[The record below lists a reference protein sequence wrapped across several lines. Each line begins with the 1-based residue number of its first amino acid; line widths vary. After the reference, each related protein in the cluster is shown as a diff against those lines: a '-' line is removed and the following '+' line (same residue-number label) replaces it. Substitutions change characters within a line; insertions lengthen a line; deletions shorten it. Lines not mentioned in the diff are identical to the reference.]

1 MAITNGYTTLNDVK
15 DSLNLDD
22 SIDNAAIELA
32 IATASRQIDD
42 YCGRFFYKDGTELLP
57 ATRYYSP
64 TDFYTVVVDD
74 FVSLSE
80 IATDDNFD
88 RLYQTIWTESDSMF
102 EPVNNPSRGWP
113 RNRILAVGSYVFPAN
128 LPQSVRLKGI
138 FGWSAVPYEVK
149 TAAKI
154 QASRLFL
161 RNQSPFGIAG
171 NTDLG
176 TVRLAAKL
184 DADVEALLRPMRK
197 NNGLAY

>member
-15 DSLNLDD
+15 AALNLED
-22 SIDNAAIELA
+22 SMDNAALEVA

-42 YCGRFFYKDGTELLP
+42 YCGRFFYKDGTVGVP
-57 ATRYYSP
+57 ATRYYTP
-64 TDFYTVVVDD
+64 TDYYIQPTDD
-74 FVSLSE
+74 FVSISE

-88 RLYQTIWTESDSMF
+88 RTYGTVWQADDSMF

-113 RNRILAVGSYVFPAN
+113 MSRILAVGSYVFPWN
-128 LPQSVRLKGI
+128 LPQSVRVKGV
-138 FGWSAVPYEVK
+138 FGWADVPYEVK

-184 DADVEALLRPMRK
+184 DADVEALLRPLRK
-197 NNGLAY
+197 NNGLAK

>member
-1 MAITNGYTTLNDVK
+1 MAITNGYTTLNEVK
-15 DSLNLDD
+15 AALNLED
-22 SIDNAAIELA
+22 SMDNAALEVA

-42 YCGRFFYKDGTELLP
+42 YCGRFFYKDGTVGVP
-57 ATRYYSP
+57 ATRYYTP
-64 TDFYTVVVDD
+64 TDYWILPTDD
-74 FVSLSE
+74 FVSISE

-88 RLYQTIWTESDSMF
+88 RLYATVWTTDDSMF
-102 EPVNNPSRGWP
+102 EPINNPSRGWP
-113 RNRILAVGSYVFPAN
+113 MSRILAVGAYVFPWN
-128 LPQSVRLKGI
+128 LPQSVRVKGV
-138 FGWSAVPYEVK
+138 FGWADVPYEVK

-184 DADVEALLRPMRK
+184 DADVEALLRPLRK
-197 NNGLAY
+197 NNGLAK

>member
-15 DSLNLDD
+15 AALNLED
-22 SIDNAAIELA
+22 SMDNAALEMA

-42 YCGRFFYKDGTELLP
+42 YCGRFFYKDGTPEAP
-57 ATRYYSP
+57 ATRYYTP
-64 TDFYTVVVDD
+64 TDYYILPTDD
-74 FVSLSE
+74 FVSISE

-88 RLYQTIWTESDSMF
+88 RTYGTVWTSDDSMF

-113 RNRILAVGSYVFPAN
+113 MTRILAVGSYVFPWN
-128 LPQSVRLKGI
+128 LPQSVRVKGV
-138 FGWSAVPYEVK
+138 FGWSTVPYEVK

-197 NNGLAY
+197 NNGLAK

>member
-1 MAITNGYTTLNDVK
+1 VAITNGYVTLNEVK
-15 DSLNLDD
+15 DALNLED
-22 SIDNAAIELA
+22 SIDNAALEVA

-42 YCGRFFYKDGTELLP
+42 YCGRFFYKDGTEIAP
-57 ATRYYSP
+57 ATRYYTP
-64 TDFYTVVVDD
+64 TDYWILPTDD
-74 FVSLSE
+74 FVSISQ

-88 RLYQTIWTESDSMF
+88 RLYATVWTTDDSMF

-113 RNRILAVGSYVFPAN
+113 MSRILAVGAYVFPWN
-128 LPQSVRLKGI
+128 LPQSVRVRGV
-138 FGWSAVPYEVK
+138 FGWSTVPYEVK

-184 DADVEALLRPMRK
+184 DADVEALLRPLRK
-197 NNGLAY
+197 NNGLAK

>member
-15 DSLNLDD
+15 SALNIEDSRE
-22 SIDNAAIELA
+22 NAGIEMA

-42 YCGRFFYKDGTELLP
+42 YCGRFFYKEGTVQAP
-57 ATRYYSP
+57 ATRYYTPQNYWVLP
-64 TDFYTVVVDD
+64 TDD
-74 FVSLSE
+74 FVSISE

-88 RLYQTIWTESDSMF
+88 QTYDTVWTATDAMF

-113 RNRILAVGSYVFPAN
+113 MTRILAVGAYVFPSP
-128 LPQSVRLKGI
+128 LPQAVRVKGV
-138 FGWSAVPYEVK
+138 FGWSEVPYEVK

-171 NTDLG
+171 NTDIG

-184 DADVEALLRPMRK
+184 DADVEALLRPMKR
-197 NNGLAY
+197 NNGLAK

>member
-15 DSLNLDD
+15 VALNLED

-32 IATASRQIDD
+32 IATASRMIDD
-42 YCGRFFYKDGTELLP
+42 YCGRFFYTDGTEGAP
-57 ATRYYSP
+57 ATRYYTP
-64 TDFYTVVVDD
+64 TDYYILPVDD
-74 FVSLSE
+74 FVSISE

-88 RLYQTIWTESDSMF
+88 RTYGSVWTADDSMF

-113 RNRILAVGSYVFPAN
+113 MSRILAVGSYVFPWN
-128 LPQSVRLKGI
+128 LPQSVRVKGI

-154 QASRLFL
+154 QSSRLFL

-171 NTDLG
+171 NTDMG

-184 DADVEALLRPMRK
+184 DADVEALLRPLRK
-197 NNGLAY
+197 NNGLAK

>member
-1 MAITNGYTTLNDVK
+1 VAITNGYTTLNDVK
-15 DSLNLDD
+15 VALNLED

-32 IATASRQIDD
+32 IATASRMIDD
-42 YCGRFFYKDGTELLP
+42 YCGRFFYTDGTQGAP
-57 ATRYYSP
+57 ATRYYTP
-64 TDFYTVVVDD
+64 TDYYILPVDD
-74 FVSLSE
+74 FVSISE

-88 RLYQTIWTESDSMF
+88 RTYGSVWTADDSMF

-113 RNRILAVGSYVFPAN
+113 MSRILAVGSYVFPWN
-128 LPQSVRLKGI
+128 LPQSVRVKGI

-154 QASRLFL
+154 QSSRLFL

-171 NTDLG
+171 NTDMG

-184 DADVEALLRPMRK
+184 DADVEALLRPLRK
-197 NNGLAY
+197 NNGLAK

>member
-1 MAITNGYTTLNDVK
+1 VAITNGYTTLNEVK

-32 IATASRQIDD
+32 IATASRMIDD
-42 YCGRFFYKDGTELLP
+42 YCGRFFYKDGTEVTP
-57 ATRYYSP
+57 ATRYYTP
-64 TDFYTVVVDD
+64 TDFYTVQVDD

-88 RLYQTIWTESDSMF
+88 QLYQTIWTATDRMF

-113 RNRILAVGSYVFPAN
+113 LSRILAVGSYVFPAN

-138 FGWSAVPYEVK
+138 FGWSSVPFEVK

-171 NTDLG
+171 NTDMG

>member
-15 DSLNLDD
+15 AALNLED
-22 SIDNAAIELA
+22 SIDNAALEMA

-42 YCGRFFYKDGTELLP
+42 YCGRFFYKDGTVEVP
-57 ATRYYSP
+57 ATRYYTP
-64 TDFYTVVVDD
+64 TDYWVLPVDD
-74 FVSLSE
+74 FVSISE
-80 IATDDNFD
+80 IATDDYFD
-88 RLYQTIWTESDSMF
+88 RTYSTVWTATDSML

-113 RNRILAVGSYVFPAN
+113 LTRLLAVGSYLFPWN
-128 LPQSVRLKGI
+128 LPQSVRVKGV

-184 DADVEALLRPMRK
+184 DADVEALLRPLRK
-197 NNGLAY
+197 NNGLAV

>member
-1 MAITNGYTTLNDVK
+1 VAITNGYVTLNEVK
-15 DSLNLDD
+15 DALNLED
-22 SIDNAAIELA
+22 SIDNAALEMA

-57 ATRYYSP
+57 ATRYYTP
-64 TDFYTVVVDD
+64 DNWWILPIDD
-74 FVSLSE
+74 FVSITQL
-80 IATDDNFD
+80 ATDDFFD
-88 RLYQTIWTESDSMF
+88 QNYSTIWNISDRMF

-113 RNRILAVGSYVFPAN
+113 RNRILAIGSYVFPQL
-128 LPQSVRLKGI
+128 LPQSVRVRGV
-138 FGWSAVPYEVK
+138 FGWSEVPYEVK

-154 QASRLFL
+154 QAARLFL

-184 DADVEALLRPMRK
+184 DADVEALLRPLRK
-197 NNGLAY
+197 NNGMAV

>member
-1 MAITNGYTTLNDVK
+1 MAIVNGYTTLNEVK

-22 SIDNAAIELA
+22 SIENAALELA
-32 IATASRQIDD
+32 IATASRMIDD
-42 YCGRFFYKDGTELLP
+42 YCGRFFYQDGTEAAP
-57 ATRYYSP
+57 ATRFYTP
-64 TDFYTVVVDD
+64 TDFYTTPVDD

-88 RLYQTIWTESDSMF
+88 QLYLTIWTATDAMF

-113 RNRILAVGSYVFPAN
+113 RNRILAVGAYVFPAN

-138 FGWSAVPYEVK
+138 FGWPSVPYEVK

-171 NTDLG
+171 NTDMG
-176 TVRLAAKL
+176 TVRLSAKL
-184 DADVEALLRPMRK
+184 DADVEALLRPLRK

>member
-15 DSLNLDD
+15 AALNLED
-22 SIDNAAIELA
+22 SMDNAALEMA

-57 ATRYYSP
+57 ATRYYTP
-64 TDFYTVVVDD
+64 TDYYILPTDD
-74 FVSLSE
+74 FVSISE

-88 RLYQTIWTESDSMF
+88 RTYGTVWTSDDSMF

-113 RNRILAVGSYVFPAN
+113 MTRILAVGSYVFPWN
-128 LPQSVRLKGI
+128 LPQSVRVKGI

-184 DADVEALLRPMRK
+184 DADVEALLRPLRK
-197 NNGLAY
+197 NNGLAV

>member
-1 MAITNGYTTLNDVK
+1 MAITNGYVTLNEVK
-15 DSLNLDD
+15 DALDLED
-22 SIDNAAIELA
+22 SIDNAALEMA

-57 ATRYYSP
+57 ATRYYTP
-64 TDFYTVVVDD
+64 DNWWILPVDD
-74 FVSLSE
+74 FVSITQL
-80 IATDDNFD
+80 ATDDFFD
-88 RLYQTIWTESDSMF
+88 QNYSTIWNISDRMF

-113 RNRILAVGSYVFPAN
+113 RNRILAIGSYVFPQL
-128 LPQSVRLKGI
+128 LPQSVRVRGV
-138 FGWSAVPYEVK
+138 FGWSEVPYEVK

-184 DADVEALLRPMRK
+184 DADVEALLRPLRK
-197 NNGLAY
+197 NNGLAV

>member
-15 DSLNLDD
+15 AALNLED
-22 SIDNAAIELA
+22 SMDNAALEMA

-42 YCGRFFYKDGTELLP
+42 YCGRFFYTDGTQGAP
-57 ATRYYSP
+57 ATRYYTP
-64 TDFYTVVVDD
+64 TDYYIAPIDD
-74 FVSLSE
+74 FVSISE

-88 RLYQTIWTESDSMF
+88 RTYGTVWDASDAMF

-113 RNRILAVGSYVFPAN
+113 MNRLLAVGSYVFPFN
-128 LPQSVRLKGI
+128 LPQSIRVKGV

-171 NTDLG
+171 NTDMG

-184 DADVEALLRPMRK
+184 DADVEALLRPLRK
-197 NNGLAY
+197 NNGLAV

>member
-15 DSLNLDD
+15 AALNLED
-22 SIDNAAIELA
+22 SMDNAALEMA

-42 YCGRFFYKDGTELLP
+42 YCGRFFYKDGTVGVP
-57 ATRYYSP
+57 ATRYYTP
-64 TDFYTVVVDD
+64 TDYYIQPTDD
-74 FVSLSE
+74 FVSISE

-88 RLYQTIWTESDSMF
+88 RTYGTVWQADDSMF

-113 RNRILAVGSYVFPAN
+113 MSRILAVGAYVFPWN
-128 LPQSVRLKGI
+128 LPQSVRVKGV
-138 FGWSAVPYEVK
+138 FGWADVPYEVK

-184 DADVEALLRPMRK
+184 DADVEALLRPLRK
-197 NNGLAY
+197 NNGLAK

>member
-15 DSLNLDD
+15 AALNLED
-22 SIDNAAIELA
+22 SIDNAALEMA

-42 YCGRFFYKDGTELLP
+42 YCGRFFYKDGTVEVP
-57 ATRYYSP
+57 ATRYYTP
-64 TDFYTVVVDD
+64 TDYWVLPVDD
-74 FVSLSE
+74 FVSISE
-80 IATDDNFD
+80 IATDDYFD
-88 RLYQTIWTESDSMF
+88 RAYSTVWTATDSML

-113 RNRILAVGSYVFPAN
+113 LTRLLAVGSYLFPWN
-128 LPQSVRLKGI
+128 LPQSVRVKGI

-184 DADVEALLRPMRK
+184 DADVEALLRPLRK
-197 NNGLAY
+197 NNGLAV

>member
-1 MAITNGYTTLNDVK
+1 VAITNGYTTLNDVK
-15 DSLNLDD
+15 VALNLED

-32 IATASRQIDD
+32 IATASRMIDD
-42 YCGRFFYKDGTELLP
+42 YCGRFFYTDGTEGAP
-57 ATRYYSP
+57 ATRYYTP
-64 TDFYTVVVDD
+64 TDYYILPVDD
-74 FVSLSE
+74 FVSISE

-88 RLYQTIWTESDSMF
+88 RTYGSVWTADDSMF

-113 RNRILAVGSYVFPAN
+113 MSRILAVGSYVFPWN
-128 LPQSVRLKGI
+128 LPQSVRVKGI

-154 QASRLFL
+154 QSSRLFL

-171 NTDLG
+171 NTDMG

-184 DADVEALLRPMRK
+184 DADVEALLRPLRK
-197 NNGLAY
+197 NNGLAV

>member
-15 DSLNLDD
+15 AALNLED
-22 SIDNAAIELA
+22 SMDNAALEMA

-42 YCGRFFYKDGTELLP
+42 YCGRFFYKDGTPEAP
-57 ATRYYSP
+57 ATRYYTP
-64 TDFYTVVVDD
+64 TDYYIQPTDD
-74 FVSLSE
+74 FVSISE

-88 RLYQTIWTESDSMF
+88 RTYGTVWTADDSMF

-113 RNRILAVGSYVFPAN
+113 MSRILAVGSYVFPWN
-128 LPQSVRLKGI
+128 LPQSVRVKGI
-138 FGWSAVPYEVK
+138 FGWSTVPYEVK

-171 NTDLG
+171 NTDIG

-184 DADVEALLRPMRK
+184 DADVEALLRPLRK
-197 NNGLAY
+197 NNGLAK

>member
-1 MAITNGYTTLNDVK
+1 VAITNGYCTLAELK
-15 DSLNLDD
+15 AS
-22 SIDNAAIELA
+22 LA
-32 IATASRQIDD
+32 ITDNVDDTPLEAAVTAASRMIDD
-42 YCGRFFYKDGTELLP
+42 YTGRFFYADGTTQSP
-57 ATRYYSP
+57 VYRYYTP
-64 TDFYTVVVDD
+64 EDAYILPVDD
-74 FVSLSE
+74 FVSISQ
-80 IATDDNFD
+80 IATDDFFD
-88 RLYQTIWTESDSMF
+88 QNYSTIWTISDRMF

-113 RNRILAVGSYVFPAN
+113 LTRVLAIGSYVFPQL
-128 LPQSVRLKGI
+128 LPQSVRIRGI

-184 DADVEALLRPMRK
+184 DADVEALLRPLRK
-197 NNGLAY
+197 NNGLAV

>member
-15 DSLNLDD
+15 AALNLED
-22 SIDNAAIELA
+22 SVDNAALEVA

-42 YCGRFFYKDGTELLP
+42 YCGRFFYKDGTEIAP
-57 ATRYYSP
+57 ATRYYTP
-64 TDFYTVVVDD
+64 DNAWTLATDD
-74 FVSLSE
+74 FVSISE
-80 IATDDNFD
+80 IASDDNFD
-88 RLYQTIWTESDSMF
+88 RNYATVWETNDFMV

-113 RNRILAVGSYVFPAN
+113 LTRVLAVGSYIFPN
-128 LPQSVRLKGI
+128 TLPQSVRLKGV
-138 FGWSAVPYEVK
+138 FGWSAIPYEVK
-149 TAAKI
+149 SAAKI

-184 DADVEALLRPMRK
+184 DADVEALLRPLRK
-197 NNGLAY
+197 NNGLAK

>member
-1 MAITNGYTTLNDVK
+1 VAITNGYTTLNDVK
-15 DSLNLDD
+15 SALNIEDSM
-22 SIDNAAIELA
+22 DNAGIEMA

-42 YCGRFFYKDGTELLP
+42 YCGRFFYQNGTTQAP
-57 ATRYYSP
+57 NVRYYTP
-64 TDFYTVVVDD
+64 ENFYTCAIDD
-74 FVSLSE
+74 FVSITE

-88 RLYQTIWTESDSMF
+88 FNYNTVWTATDAMF

-113 RNRILAVGSYVFPAN
+113 RNRILSVGAYVFPRT
-128 LPQSVRLKGI
+128 LPQSLRVTGI
-138 FGWSAVPYEVK
+138 FGWPEVPYEVK

-171 NTDLG
+171 STDIG

-184 DADVEALLRPMRK
+184 DADVEALLRPMRR
-197 NNGLAY
+197 NNGLAV

>member
-1 MAITNGYTTLNDVK
+1 VAITNGYTTLNDVK
-15 DSLNLDD
+15 SALNIEDSMENA
-22 SIDNAAIELA
+22 SIEMA

-42 YCGRFFYKDGTELLP
+42 YCGRFFYTDGTVQAP
-57 ATRYYSP
+57 ATRYYTPQNYWVLP
-64 TDFYTVVVDD
+64 TDD
-74 FVSLSE
+74 FVSISE

-88 RLYQTIWTESDSMF
+88 QTYDTVWTATDSMF

-113 RNRILAVGSYVFPAN
+113 LTRILATGAYVFPSP
-128 LPQSVRLKGI
+128 LPQSVRVRGI
-138 FGWSAVPYEVK
+138 FGWSSVPFEVK

-171 NTDLG
+171 STDIG

-184 DADVEALLRPMRK
+184 DADVEALLRPMRR
-197 NNGLAY
+197 NNGLAK

>member
-42 YCGRFFYKDGTELLP
+42 YCGRFFYKDGTEAAP

-88 RLYQTIWTESDSMF
+88 QLYQTVWTASDRMF

-113 RNRILAVGSYVFPAN
+113 LSRILAVGSYIFPAN

-138 FGWSAVPYEVK
+138 FGWSSVPFEVK

>member
-15 DSLNLDD
+15 SALNIEDSM
-22 SIDNAAIELA
+22 DNAGIEMA

-42 YCGRFFYKDGTELLP
+42 YCGRFFYQNGTTQAP
-57 ATRYYSP
+57 NVRYYTP
-64 TDFYTVVVDD
+64 ENFYTCAIDD
-74 FVSLSE
+74 FVSITE

-88 RLYQTIWTESDSMF
+88 FNYNTVWTATDAMF

-113 RNRILAVGSYVFPAN
+113 RNRILSVGAYVFPRT
-128 LPQSVRLKGI
+128 LPQSLRVTGI
-138 FGWSAVPYEVK
+138 FGWPEVPYEVK

-171 NTDLG
+171 STDIG

-184 DADVEALLRPMRK
+184 DADVEALLRPMRR
-197 NNGLAY
+197 NNGLAV

>member
-1 MAITNGYTTLNDVK
+1 MAIINGYTTLNDVK
-15 DSLNLDD
+15 AALNLED
-22 SIDNAAIELA
+22 SMDNAALEMA

-42 YCGRFFYKDGTELLP
+42 HCGRFFYKDGTPETP
-57 ATRYYSP
+57 ATRYYTP
-64 TDFYTVVVDD
+64 TDYYILPTDD
-74 FVSLSE
+74 FVSISD

-88 RLYQTIWTESDSMF
+88 RTYGTVWTADDSMF

-113 RNRILAVGSYVFPAN
+113 MTRILAVGSYVFPWN
-128 LPQSVRLKGI
+128 LPQSVRVKGV
-138 FGWSAVPYEVK
+138 FGWSTVPYEVK

-171 NTDLG
+171 NTDIG

-184 DADVEALLRPMRK
+184 DADVEALLRSMRK
-197 NNGLAY
+197 NNGLAK

>member
-1 MAITNGYTTLNDVK
+1 MAITNGYVTLNEVK
-15 DSLNLDD
+15 DALNLED
-22 SIDNAAIELA
+22 SIDNAALEMA

-42 YCGRFFYKDGTELLP
+42 YCGRFFYKDGTVGVP
-57 ATRYYSP
+57 ATRYYTP
-64 TDFYTVVVDD
+64 TDYWILPVDD
-74 FVSLSE
+74 FVSISE
-80 IATDDNFD
+80 IATDDYFD
-88 RLYQTIWTESDSMF
+88 QNYSTIWANDDSMF

-113 RNRILAVGSYVFPAN
+113 MSRILAVGSYVFPFN
-128 LPQSVRLKGI
+128 LPQSVRVKGI

-184 DADVEALLRPMRK
+184 DADVEALLRPLRK
-197 NNGLAY
+197 NNGLAK